1 MTKLLV
7 LFVFHKYDNRVKQFI
22 EKCIFKDKNVVFIKG
37 RGAVGR
43 VGRGVRDRH
52 MRSTSG

>member
-1 MTKLLV
+1 MQNSARNRLWKL
-7 LFVFHKYDNRVKQFI
+7 N
-22 EKCIFKDKNVVFIKG
+22 EVVFIKG
-37 RGAVGR
+37 RGAVGP

>member
-22 EKCIFKDKNVVFIKG
+22 EKCIFKDKNVDFIIISNNYSKKFYYP
-37 RGAVGR
+37 
-43 VGRGVRDRH
+43 D
-52 MRSTSG
+52 